1 MPSLRLRETNVIQL
15 RDLQLSVTGKVLF
28 IGLLVLLLL
37 VPLGM
42 IEGLIRERRQHYEV
56 ARADVANAWGAGQV
70 VGGPI
75 LIIPF
80 QFTRPG
86 IAEPLTLRDEL
97 YVLPEALQIAGA
109 VTTEKR
115 LRGIYAV
122 PVYTAQL
129 RVTGRFPAPA
139 IEGEY
144 ENLEILWGQVQIA
157 LPLTDARSVQEPIVL
172 TSGNGTTTF
181 QAGAERVKGFGP
193 QLVARYA
200 ELGLGALTAPQAF
213 SFELAVRGTGTLDFL
228 PLGDETR
235 VSLTS
240 NWPSPSFT
248 GAHLPGPRDV
258 TAEGFSAEWRVLD
271 LGRGYPSQWRSTAG
285 SPTTAG
291 ASVFG
296 AALLTPVGIHEVTL
310 RAVKYGVLIIGLTFA
325 AYFLFELFA
334 AQRLH
339 PLQYLLIGLANCVFY
354 LLLLA
359 LAEHVGFGV
368 AYTASAVAA
377 TALVTSYSAAALRS
391 FGRALPVGG
400 LLAGLYGYLYVTLR
414 AEDLALLI
422 GAVGAFAALAA
433 FMYLTRRVDWFAVRF
448 GGHAIA
454 ADAGPQSPRSA

>member
-1 MPSLRLRETNVIQL
+1 MIQL
-15 RDLQLSVTGKVLF
+15 RDLQLPVTGKVLF

-42 IEGLIRERRQHYEV
+42 IEGLIRERQQHYEA
-56 ARADVANAWGAGQV
+56 ARADVANAWGAAQV

-75 LIIPF
+75 LVVPF
-80 QFTRPG
+80 RFTRPS
-86 IAEPLTLRDEL
+86 IAEPLTVTDEL
-97 YVLPEALQIAGA
+97 YLLPEALEIAGT

-115 LRGIYAV
+115 MRGIYVV
-122 PVYTAQL
+122 PVYTARL
-129 RVTGRFPAPA
+129 RVTGHLPVPA
-139 IEGEY
+139 IEGQH
-144 ENLEILWGQVQIA
+144 ENLEILWGQAQIA

-172 TSGNGTTTF
+172 ASGEGTTTF

-200 ELGLGALTAPQAF
+200 ELGLGALAAPQAF
-213 SFELAVRGTGTLDFL
+213 SFELAVRGTGTLAFL

-248 GAHLPGPRDV
+248 GAHLPGTRDV

-271 LGRGYPSQWRSTAG
+271 LGRGYPSHWRSTAG

-291 ASVFG
+291 ASAFG
-296 AALLTPVGIHEVTL
+296 AALLTPIGIHEATL
-310 RAVKYGVLIIGLTFA
+310 RAAKYGVLIIGLTFA

-334 AQRLH
+334 ALRLH
-339 PLQYLLIGLANCVFY
+339 TLQYLLIGLANCMFY

-359 LAEHVGFGV
+359 LAEHVGFAA
-368 AYTASAVAA
+368 AYAASAIAA
-377 TALVTSYSAAALRS
+377 TTLVTSYSAAALRS
-391 FGRALPVGG
+391 FSRALPVGG
-400 LLAGLYGYLYVTLR
+400 LLTGLYGYLYVTLL
-414 AEDLALLI
+414 AEDVALLI
-422 GAVGAFAALAA
+422 GAVGAFAALAT

-448 GGHAIA
+448 GGQRAT
-454 ADAGPQSPRSA
+454 DDDGTRLPSSV